1 MLGFNQDEL
10 LKFPMKLDVC
20 CIIALRTNKAFL
32 NRSTFVKSFLRRSD
46 GIAAWAASL
55 PLPCLIHTSPKTCQS
70 FPKAWKQLE
79 SSAQAYRC
87 QATLVMSEANLNI
100 LIVFLPWINLP
111 GILRFYYD
119 PYSAN
124 AELIPILITEDKR
137 KEKK

>member
-10 LKFPMKLDVC
+10 LKFLMKLDVC

-46 GIAAWAASL
+46 GIAAWAAS

-87 QATLVMSEANLNI
+87 QATLVMGEANLNI
-100 LIVFLPWINLP
+100 LIDSLSTLDKPARNLA
-111 GILRFYYD
+111 IL
-119 PYSAN
+119 
-124 AELIPILITEDKR
+124 L
-137 KEKK
+137 